1 MAKSEALAIV
11 KLRLG
16 FDDAQDNLI
25 NSYID
30 EIGERIKHYC
40 NISEIPEALNHTW
53 ASMTIDA
60 LRVEQPNLE
69 GIEETSADGESIK
82 IGDTSVSPAS
92 VQGVTNASKSVIDQV
107 VLNYRVDLYRYRKLR
122 W

>member
-1 MAKSEALAIV
+1 MAKSEVLATV

-16 FDDAQDNLI
+16 FDDTQDNLI

-40 NISEIPEALNHTW
+40 NISEIPEALNLTW

-69 GIEETSADGESIK
+69 GIEDTNADGESVK
-82 IGDTSVSPAS
+82 IGDTSVAPAAI
-92 VQGVTNASKSVIDQV
+92 QGVTNASKSVIDKV
-107 VLNYRVDLYRYRKLR
+107 VVNYRVDLNHYRKLR